1 MILYQHLH
9 SINSRVNREMIM
21 LYKHALLLHKIY
33 SKKESSKDWID
44 INFNQVCTSRQL
56 NFIII
61 GHQNL
66 KIVNN
71 IQSSRLKILN
81 RTSNDIIAGNGR
93 ILKDYMFIVWLY
105 LLKNIRINTCKTQGK
120 LHWKS
125 KIPLQEIGMATIP
138 KIYLSWLN
146 LGMDSFKNKMSTI
159 VIQKLSRNDYLLIL
173 QQNEIQDGWNSSKH
187 LIVELSSVKGNQVNT
202 VNSLSLFLREIFRQ
216 SPAIYP
222 RQPRHQI
229 EN

>member
-105 LLKNIRINTCKTQGK
+105 L
-120 LHWKS
+120 
-125 KIPLQEIGMATIP
+125 
-138 KIYLSWLN
+138 
-146 LGMDSFKNKMSTI
+146 FKK
-159 VIQKLSRNDYLLIL
+159 
-173 QQNEIQDGWNSSKH
+173 
-187 LIVELSSVKGNQVNT
+187 
-202 VNSLSLFLREIFRQ
+202 
-216 SPAIYP
+216 
-222 RQPRHQI
+222 
-229 EN
+229 